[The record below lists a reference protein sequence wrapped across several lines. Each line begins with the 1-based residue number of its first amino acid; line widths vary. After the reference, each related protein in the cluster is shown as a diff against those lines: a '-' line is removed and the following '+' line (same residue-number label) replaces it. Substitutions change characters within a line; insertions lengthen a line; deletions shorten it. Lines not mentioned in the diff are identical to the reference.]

1 LQVLFSEAENGWL
14 DASVVLKFS
23 RICRYGEHF
32 PVRERT
38 MLASYYA

>member
-1 LQVLFSEAENGWL
+1 
-14 DASVVLKFS
+14 LKFS